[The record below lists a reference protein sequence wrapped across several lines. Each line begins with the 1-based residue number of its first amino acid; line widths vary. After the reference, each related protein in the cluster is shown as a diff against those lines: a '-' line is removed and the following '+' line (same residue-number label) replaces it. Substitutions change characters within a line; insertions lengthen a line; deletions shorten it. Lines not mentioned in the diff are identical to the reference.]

1 MPDGSIRL
9 FRIRGIQLSVHL
21 TFLLLLGYVAW
32 EGWREFGAVG
42 AWINLGVVCLFF
54 TCVVLHEL
62 GHAFTAR
69 AFGVRVP
76 RILLLPIGGMAE
88 FSSLPRRP
96 LAEILIAIA
105 GPAVNAVIV
114 AALLLVVPLPSR
126 EQLAT
131 LDLSLWQLLLVMNAV
146 MGAFNLLP
154 AFPMDGGRV
163 LRALLSVRMH
173 YVDAT
178 RWAANVGKVLAA
190 VGVGVMAFVFHHL
203 MGALLF
209 LFIIVVG
216 ELEWRA
222 IRRQDAEERRW
233 RAHLERVQAPPSG
246 NATDAKTPP
255 ETEPQTA
262 G

>member
-1 MPDGSIRL
+1 L
-9 FRIRGIQLSVHL
+9 FRIRGIQLSVHI
-21 TFLLLLGYVAW
+21 TFLFLLGYVAW
-32 EGWREFGAVG
+32 EGWREFGALG
-42 AWINLGVVCLFF
+42 ASINLGVVCLFF

-88 FSSLPRRP
+88 FSNLPRRP
-96 LAEILIAIA
+96 RAEILIAIA
-105 GPAVNAVIV
+105 GPAVNALIV
-114 AALLLVVPLPSR
+114 AALLLLVPLPSR
-126 EQLAT
+126 AQLTAF
-131 LDLSLWQLLLVMNAV
+131 DLTLWQLLLVMNAM

-163 LRALLSVRMH
+163 LRALLSVRLR

-178 RWAANVGKVLAA
+178 RWAATVGKVLA
-190 VGVGVMAFVFHHL
+190 GVGAAVMAFGFHHL
-203 MGALLF
+203 MGTLLF

-222 IRRQDAEERRW
+222 VRRQDAEEERW
-233 RAHLERVQAPPSG
+233 RAYLERLHSPPPG